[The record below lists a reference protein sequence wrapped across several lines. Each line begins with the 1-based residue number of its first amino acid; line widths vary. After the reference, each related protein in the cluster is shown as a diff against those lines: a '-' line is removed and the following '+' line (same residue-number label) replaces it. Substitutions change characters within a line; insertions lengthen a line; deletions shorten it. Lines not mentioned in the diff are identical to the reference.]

1 MGGLT
6 NLDAVLMTNVPEP
19 FSLNDDGNNVK
30 PDGIPEGLSDRVVER
45 GDRWVMEN
53 RIELSENRDGGS
65 H

>member
-1 MGGLT
+1 MGGSA

-19 FSLNDDGNNVK
+19 FALNDSDNNLK
-30 PDGIPEGLSDRVVER
+30 PDGVPEGLSDRVLER

-53 RIELSENRDGGS
+53 RIGITQDGNGGS

>member
-1 MGGLT
+1 MGGSA

-19 FSLNDDGNNVK
+19 FSLNDAGNNVK

-53 RIELSENRDGGS
+53 RIELSENGGS